1 MRKTDKKIDNQL
13 RIALTEVCEVALE
26 DIDGFQWLTHLVQYT
41 NFPQSLQIVC
51 VFDTNQ
57 QFTSFNV
64 SATKQQ
70 LSQLIQKKLLQINI
84 KFKNIDEHIRFDT
97 EQNCES
103 EHQGKWAER
112 LA

>member
-13 RIALTEVCEVALE
+13 RIALTEVCKVALE
-26 DIDGFQWLTHLVQYT
+26 DIDGFQWLTHLVQYA
-41 NFPQSLQIVC
+41 NFPQSVQIVC

-57 QFTSFNV
+57 QLASFNL
-64 SATKQQ
+64 SASKDQ

-84 KFKNIDEHIRFDT
+84 KFKNFDEHISFDT
-97 EQNCES
+97 EQNCAN
-103 EHQGKWAER
+103 EHDGKWTER

>member
-13 RIALTEVCEVALE
+13 RIALTEVCEIALE

-41 NFPQSLQIVC
+41 NFPQSVQIVC

-57 QFTSFNV
+57 QLANFNV
-64 SATKQQ
+64 SASKQQ

-84 KFKNIDEHIRFDT
+84 NFKNINEHIRFDT
-97 EQNCES
+97 EQNCER